1 MLIIDIKP
9 RFGKILGMS
18 TRKGSMVTVEE
29 LLKEAKAVMVESQLK
44 SRNTRVEGVEVHE
57 QDCLLQR
64 GKFGFT
70 MI

>member
-1 MLIIDIKP
+1 MLIINIEP

-44 SRNTRVEGVEVHE
+44 SRNTRVEGMEVH
-57 QDCLLQR
+57 
-64 GKFGFT
+64 K
-70 MI
+70 